1 MQVVNP
7 QYTKHSSLK
16 ECQTGMD
23 LLRQGQG
30 ELVVD
35 SAQALRHHVS
45 VHGEVLERVEVFK

>member
-16 ECQTGMD
+16 ECQIGMD
-23 LLRQGQG
+23 LLRQR

-35 SAQALRHHVS
+35 SAPALRHHLS
-45 VHGEVLERVEVFK
+45 VHGEVLE

>member
-35 SAQALRHHVS
+35 SAQALRHLVS
-45 VHGEVLERVEVFK
+45 VHGAVLERVEVFK